1 MADTDVSKYGTVMT
15 PEQTRDWMRQQY
27 KGYETQMNKLYQ
39 SLYSGA
45 NLAAQGQLEDLQY
58 DYAKAMGQAYSQSR
72 QQEQSIW
79 GSNIGKGYKEQYMAE
94 TSDALRGAYDQYRAK
109 YLASRDS
116 VEEQR
121 QSNVESI
128 WKSQVSQEQ
137 AMKDYAA
144 NLSKMYNY
152 GQKYLDYLYKNN
164 EDLFQSPEW
173 SRWLKETTDEQ
184 GQTTQGLY
192 QSANEFNKLLT
203 TIENGDTVLSETGRE
218 FFDQILNYDF
228 AGVDAKSYA
237 EWLSETD
244 PELFEW
250 SIGTTGIGDAS
261 LDVTGMPTN
270 IQQFREMVGA
280 GDQWF
285 NYGERKMVNL
295 DNVIDDA
302 IASADKLIK
311 QKGATWTIFGKRI
324 GGNETAETR
333 RTNAVETLFE
343 AEKELEKYGYSPLE
357 DKELQK
363 AKQDLYTAMLIYN
376 KGKDKIYLDELKE
389 AYKDFPQFGKMKDVY
404 IGQATVDA
412 LNKIKDRG
420 SNYEQ
425 AYNKYIE
432 LLKKYKKS

>member
-184 GQTTQGLY
+184 GQTTQELY

-237 EWLSETD
+237 EWLAETD

-250 SIGTTGIGDAS
+250 STGTTGIGDAS
-261 LDVTGMPTN
+261 LDITGMPTN

-285 NYGERKMVNL
+285 NYGERKMVKL

-343 AEKELEKYGYSPLE
+343 AAKELE
-357 DKELQK
+357 Q
-363 AKQDLYTAMLIYN
+363 
-376 KGKDKIYLDELKE
+376 
-389 AYKDFPQFGKMKDVY
+389 
-404 IGQATVDA
+404 
-412 LNKIKDRG
+412 
-420 SNYEQ
+420 
-425 AYNKYIE
+425 
-432 LLKKYKKS
+432 

>member
-94 TSDALRGAYDQYRAK
+94 TSDALRSAYDQYRAK
-109 YLASRDS
+109 YLSSRDS

-237 EWLSETD
+237 EWLAETD

-250 SIGTTGIGDAS
+250 STGTTGIGDAS
-261 LDVTGMPTN
+261 LDITGIPTN

-280 GDQWF
+280 GDQW
-285 NYGERKMVNL
+285 YSSKERKML
-295 DNVIDDA
+295 GKPLSQIIDSAVRDMSRDA
-302 IASADKLIK
+302 ITKRLTKSAKSRRKEFREATDALSSMEAQLKEQGYNIEDDEEVMAAKKRLESVTNTITEDKKAAKEAAKDAILNTTSAD
-311 QKGATWTIFGKRI
+311 WR
-324 GGNETAETR
+324 
-333 RTNAVETLFE
+333 ETLAE
-343 AEKELEKYGYSPLE
+343 AARTYGRTRLRGE
-357 DKELQK
+357 E
-363 AKQDLYTAMLIYN
+363 
-376 KGKDKIYLDELKE
+376 YLSW
-389 AYKDFPQFGKMKDVY
+389 
-404 IGQATVDA
+404 QAE
-412 LNKIKDRG
+412 
-420 SNYEQ
+420 YER
-425 AYNKYIE
+425 AYNDYIAA
-432 LLKKYKKS
+432 LKRYVGA

>member
-15 PEQTRDWMRQQY
+15 PDQTREWMRQQY

-39 SLYSGA
+39 SLYTGA

-58 DYAKAMGQAYSQSR
+58 DYAKAMGQAYSQAR

-94 TSDALRGAYDQYRAK
+94 TSDALRSAYDQYRTN
-109 YLASRDS
+109 YLSSRGT

-128 WKSQVSQEQ
+128 WKSQQSQEQ
-137 AMKDYAA
+137 AMQDYAA

-152 GQKYLDYLYKNN
+152 GQQYLNYLYKNN

-203 TIENGDTVLSETGRE
+203 TIKDGDTVLSETGQE
-218 FFDQILNYDF
+218 FFDQILNYNF
-228 AGVDAKSYA
+228 AGIDAKSYA

-250 SIGTTGIGDAS
+250 SIGTTGLSDAS
-261 LDVTGMPTN
+261 LDITGMPTN

-280 GDQWF
+280 GDQW
-285 NYGERKMVNL
+285 YSMKERQMVDVGDII
-295 DNVIDDA
+295 DNA
-302 IASADKLIK
+302 ITSAEDLLK
-311 QKGATWTIFGKRI
+311 QKGATWTIGNKRI
-324 GGNETAETR
+324 GGQDTPQTR
-333 RTNAVETLFE
+333 RTNAVQTLFE

-357 DKELQK
+357 DEELQQ
-363 AKQDLYTAMLIYN
+363 AKKDLFTAMIAYN
-376 KGKDKIYLDELKE
+376 KGKGEIYLDELKD
-389 AYKDFPQFGKMKDVY
+389 AYKDFPQTGKMEDVY

-412 LNKIKDRG
+412 INKIKNRK
-420 SNYEQ
+420 SNYEE

-432 LLKKYKKS
+432 LLKKYSKS

>member
-1 MADTDVSKYGTVMT
+1 M
-15 PEQTRDWMRQQY
+15 
-27 KGYETQMNKLYQ
+27 
-39 SLYSGA
+39 
-45 NLAAQGQLEDLQY
+45 
-58 DYAKAMGQAYSQSR
+58 
-72 QQEQSIW
+72 
-79 GSNIGKGYKEQYMAE
+79 
-94 TSDALRGAYDQYRAK
+94 
-109 YLASRDS
+109 
-116 VEEQR
+116 
-121 QSNVESI
+121 
-128 WKSQVSQEQ
+128 
-137 AMKDYAA
+137 
-144 NLSKMYNY
+144 
-152 GQKYLDYLYKNN
+152 
-164 EDLFQSPEW
+164 
-173 SRWLKETTDEQ
+173 
-184 GQTTQGLY
+184 
-192 QSANEFNKLLT
+192 
-203 TIENGDTVLSETGRE
+203 
-218 FFDQILNYDF
+218 
-228 AGVDAKSYA
+228 
-237 EWLSETD
+237 
-244 PELFEW
+244 FEW
-250 SIGTTGIGDAS
+250 STGTTGIGDAS
-261 LDVTGMPTN
+261 LDITGMPTN

-285 NYGERKMVNL
+285 NYGERKMVKL

-376 KGKDKIYLDELKE
+376 KGKDKIYLDELKD
-389 AYKDFPQFGKMKDVY
+389 AYKDFPQFGKMEDVY

>member
-94 TSDALRGAYDQYRAK
+94 TSDALKGAYDQYRAK
-109 YLASRDS
+109 YLSSRDS

-250 SIGTTGIGDAS
+250 SIGTTGLSDAS
-261 LDVTGMPTN
+261 LDITGMPTN

-280 GDQWF
+280 GDQW
-285 NYGERKMVNL
+285 YSSKERKML
-295 DNVIDDA
+295 GKPLSQIIDSAVRDMSRDA
-302 IASADKLIK
+302 ITKRLTKSAKSRRKEFREATDALSSMEAQLKEQGYNIEDDEEVMAAKKRLESVTNTITEDKKAAKEAAKDAIRNTTSAD
-311 QKGATWTIFGKRI
+311 WR
-324 GGNETAETR
+324 
-333 RTNAVETLFE
+333 ETL
-343 AEKELEKYGYSPLE
+343 AESARTYGRTRLRGE
-357 DKELQK
+357 E
-363 AKQDLYTAMLIYN
+363 
-376 KGKDKIYLDELKE
+376 YLSW
-389 AYKDFPQFGKMKDVY
+389 
-404 IGQATVDA
+404 QAE
-412 LNKIKDRG
+412 
-420 SNYEQ
+420 YER
-425 AYNKYIE
+425 AYNDYIAA
-432 LLKKYKKS
+432 LKRYVGA